1 MFTIYTYWNSASLIS
16 ALNAI
21 VLVMGSDDWLGLM
34 RTIGLLG
41 LFVATSIGLLK
52 ISYREPGQYIVM
64 LAIFYMVLFIPKV
77 TVSVVDV
84 RSANVGA
91 VDNVPL
97 GIALISSSTSH
108 IGKYLTATFE
118 TNFGTGDELHFSKTG
133 LNWAGNAV
141 GALSE
146 VRPDNPK
153 LQEGMANFV
162 RSCIGPEI
170 IENMTKYTQLVT
182 STNIMQ
188 TVGEAGWLNPG
199 RVVSLP
205 SSGSDGYNVY
215 PCRSASVDGYG
226 IISVLMNAEINTKR
240 AWLARKLFPD
250 APPATANTLIATYLP
265 GAEGA
270 ILGASRDITEQI
282 TQAIS
287 ANLLN
292 DSAGSLGM
300 LRNDPGAVQLA
311 VGTATSMA
319 SSISAYRFM
328 GMVGAEALPKF
339 RNIVEIL
346 LISMFPIVLL
356 VILLGGERGGSALKT
371 YAMTFLWVQLWAPL
385 YAVINQILTPMTAA
399 RMQAAANGFL
409 SQTMSNTSTLN
420 LTSYT
425 EQGIAGG
432 LVLMV
437 PGIAYALVKGG
448 EYAMSSAMGQLS
460 SPVSG
465 AASSQGGSVG
475 LGNLSMGNTSWG
487 NHSSGNVSTGKFDSN
502 PSYSSGSYSRSQGAF
517 GFKSDMGTGQS
528 FGDASQGVANLGMSS
543 AGFKASAVSGLSSQA
558 MQSMQ
563 KATESASA
571 FNTSAQSAWSKFA
584 DSGANSS
591 QGGSV
596 VRSGST
602 GQTGSS
608 TKAATDSLSKATSWA
623 NGSNFSMA
631 DKFALGAAAD
641 AGAQARMSGD
651 KAGEAAAKKAF
662 SAGFGAQLSAGGET
676 SASVDQKWNQAMSA
690 SQGQDWKDVKS
701 AMSSASTGT
710 TGSTSSDSGTRQSN
724 GVRSDLQSA
733 AQALQSSKTSM
744 TQAEAFQNAATKA
757 QSMDSGATMNLANAV
772 QAKLGGVNALKA
784 AAAEPSQQT
793 MSNAIAAVL
802 NEQGGGGSAFT
813 STFAPGANGAP
824 QAQAYTPSMPGEVQ
838 AATAK
843 AAGEAAAPGG
853 PSSHPG
859 VQAHHANAQGSVRPV
874 QGASL
879 PGGAT
884 PGSVQQQAAGEVKA
898 ASTAAN
904 TAGFVQGLEVKAQ
917 GNAVD
922 GKIAQM
928 SAQDGTM
935 KTQVLANGLSNTVM
949 PAVNS
954 TVGAVKGLVN
964 AASPKPPPPTAP
976 EDWKSILPK

>member
-1 MFTIYTYWNSASLIS
+1 MFTIYTYWNSSALIS

-64 LAIFYMVLFIPKV
+64 LALFYMVLFIPKV

-97 GIALISSSTSH
+97 GIALISTTTSH
-108 IGKYLTATFE
+108 IGKYLTETFE

-170 IENMTKYTQLVT
+170 IENMTKYTQLVS

-188 TVGEAGWLNPG
+188 TVGEVGWLNPG

-215 PCRSASVDGYG
+215 PCRSASADAYG
-226 IISVLMNAEINTKR
+226 IISVLINAEINTKR

-356 VILLGGERGGSALKT
+356 VILLGGERGGAALKT

-460 SPVSG
+460 SPASG
-465 AASSQGGSVG
+465 AASTQGASAG
-475 LGNLSMGNTSWG
+475 LGNVSMGNTSWG
-487 NHSSGNVSTGKFDSN
+487 NHSSGSVSTGKFDSN
-502 PSYSSGSYSRSQGAF
+502 PSYSSGTYSRTQGAF
-517 GFKSDMGTGQS
+517 KTTSDMGTGQS
-528 FGDASQGVANLGMSS
+528 FGDASSGVANLGMST

-558 MQSMQ
+558 SQSLQ
-563 KATESASA
+563 RGVESASA
-571 FNTSAQSAWSKFA
+571 FNSSMQSAWSKFA
-584 DSGANSS
+584 ASDKSSS
-591 QGGSV
+591 QGSMVSSSASTSRSGSA
-596 VRSGST
+596 VRSGSE
-602 GQTGSS
+602 
-608 TKAATDSLSKATSWA
+608 SLQQATSYA
-623 NGSNFSMA
+623 SGDGYSLA
-631 DKFALGAAAD
+631 EKFAMGAAAE
-641 AGAQARMSGD
+641 AGARAKLGGD
-651 KAGEAAAKKAF
+651 KAGEAAAKQAF
-662 SAGFGAQLSAGGET
+662 AGISGGLKAGGET
-676 SASVDQKWNQAMSA
+676 AAALNRKWEQAMQS
-690 SQGQDWKDVKS
+690 STGQAWSDTKS
-701 AMSSASTGT
+701 AMSSAT
-710 TGSTSSDSGTRQSN
+710 TGSDSKVSSDSSASQSS
-724 GVRSDLQSA
+724 GIRSDLQKA
-733 AQALQSSKTSM
+733 AQAMESAKVSFAQSES
-744 TQAEAFQNAATKA
+744 FQNAASKA
-757 QSMDSGATMNLANAV
+757 QSMDAAATTNLSNAV
-772 QAKLGGVNALKA
+772 QAELGGANGLKE
-784 AAAEPSQQT
+784 AAAEPSQQKMT
-793 MSNAIAAVL
+793 SAMSKALGAAS
-802 NEQGGGGSAFT
+802 NGGSAFT
-813 STFAPGANGAP
+813 TTFAPGANGAP
-824 QAQAYTPSMPGEVQ
+824 QASPFTPSMPGQVA
-838 AATAK
+838 AATK
-843 AAGEAAAPGG
+843 AAEAQATSAGG
-853 PSSHPG
+853 PTSHPG
-859 VQAHHANAQGSVRPV
+859 VLAHNAEAGGSVKPV
-874 QGASL
+874 QGAAL
-879 PGGAT
+879 PNGTTPAT
-884 PGSVQQQAAGEVKA
+884 VQKAAAAGVTAGSVDSHAAKGA
-898 ASTAAN
+898 LDLSTAPH
-904 TAGFVQGLEVKAQ
+904 GQGVQDKIGDRRSHNGNMRAEV
-917 GNAVD
+917 
-922 GKIAQM
+922 I
-928 SAQDGTM
+928 GTSV
-935 KTQVLANGLSNTVM
+935 QNFAM
-949 PAVNS
+949 PAINNV
-954 TVGAVKGLVN
+954 TGAAKGAAN
-964 AASPKPPPPTAP
+964 AIQKS
-976 EDWKSILPK
+976 WKELMD

>member
-1 MFTIYTYWNSASLIS
+1 MFTIYTYWNSAALIS

-97 GIALISSSTSH
+97 GIALISTTTSH
-108 IGKYLTATFE
+108 IGKYLTETFE

-141 GALSE
+141 GALTE

-170 IENMTKYTQLVT
+170 IENMTKYTQLVN

-188 TVGEAGWLNPG
+188 TVGEPDWLNPG

-215 PCRSASVDGYG
+215 PCRSASADAYG
-226 IISVLMNAEINTKR
+226 IISVLLSMEIYSKR
-240 AWLARKLFPD
+240 AWLARKMFPD
-250 APPATANTLIATYLP
+250 APPATANTLIASYLP

-356 VILLGGERGGSALKT
+356 VILLGGERGGAALKT

-460 SPVSG
+460 SPASG
-465 AASSQGGSVG
+465 AASTQGASVG
-475 LGNLSMGNTSWG
+475 LGNVAMGNTSWG
-487 NHSSGNVSTGKFDSN
+487 NHSSGNVSTGKYDSS
-502 PSYSSGSYSRSQGAF
+502 PSYSSGAYSRTQGAF
-517 GFKSDMGTGQS
+517 RTTADMGTGQA
-528 FGDASQGVANLGMSS
+528 FGDASSGVANLGMSS
-543 AGFKASAVSGLSSQA
+543 AAFKASAVSGLSSQA
-558 MQSMQ
+558 MQSVQ

-571 FNTSAQSAWSKFA
+571 FNTSAQSAWSRFA
-584 DSGANSS
+584 ESGLNSS
-591 QGGSV
+591 QGSSV
-596 VRSGST
+596 KSSGST
-602 GQTGSS
+602 SQGGSS
-608 TKAATDSLSKATSWA
+608 TKAATDSLMRATSWA
-623 NGSNFSMA
+623 SGSGFSMN
-631 DKFALGAAAD
+631 DRFSMGLAAE
-641 AGAQARMSGD
+641 AGAQARLNGD

-662 SAGFGAQLSAGGET
+662 GLSLGGSG
-676 SASVDQKWNQAMSA
+676 SASGLSSAQTEQMWNQAVNA
-690 SQGQDWKDVKS
+690 SQGKDWKETRS
-701 AMSSASTGT
+701 AVSSAATSKDGSVSADSGSRQSTGI
-710 TGSTSSDSGTRQSN
+710 
-724 GVRSDLQSA
+724 RSDLQSA
-733 AQALQSSKTSM
+733 AQALQSSKVSL
-744 TQAEAFQNAATKA
+744 TQAESLQSAATKA

-772 QAKLGGVNALKA
+772 QAKLGGVNALKQ

-793 MSNAIAAVL
+793 MTNAIAAVL
-802 NEQGGGGSAFT
+802 SEQGGGGSAFT

-824 QAQAYTPSMPGEVQ
+824 QAAAYTPAMPGEVK
-838 AATAK
+838 AATAQ
-843 AAGEAAAPGG
+843 AAGEAVSPGG
-853 PSSHPG
+853 PSAHPG
-859 VQAHHANAQGSVRPV
+859 VQGHHQQAQGTVRPV
-874 QGASL
+874 QGAALSD
-879 PGGAT
+879 GST
-884 PGSVQQQAAGEVKA
+884 PGSVQKQAAAGVKA
-898 ASTAAN
+898 ASAETNA
-904 TAGFVQGLEVKAQ
+904 AGFGLNLETNGQQRAVQGTVAKYEA
-917 GNAVD
+917 N
-922 GKIAQM
+922 
-928 SAQDGTM
+928 DGTM
-935 KTQVLANGLSNTVM
+935 RNQVVANAVQSLVG
-949 PAVNS
+949 PAVS
-954 TVGAVKGLVN
+954 SVRKAVEGITGGDSS
-964 AASPKPPPPTAP
+964 APKVP
-976 EDWKSILPK
+976 DSWKDLGPK